1 MNFLQLNAIFLSLA
15 ALIFVA
21 ALWRCPKKRTVSTAV
36 LVSLLVMVGLTVVFD
51 NLMIASGLFDYAGE
65 TLNGLHIG
73 LAPIEDFA
81 YPLGGVLLLPG
92 LWLLLTGRKKS

>member
-21 ALWRCPKKRTVSTAV
+21 ALWRSPKKRTVSTAV

>member
-1 MNFLQLNAIFLSLA
+1 MNFLQLNTIFLSLA

-21 ALWRCPKKRTVSTAV
+21 ALWRSSNKRTVSAAV
-36 LVSLLVMVGLTVVFD
+36 VVSLLVLVGLTVVFD

-81 YPLGGVLLLPG
+81 YPLGGALLLPG
-92 LWLLLTGRKKS
+92 LWLLLAGRKKA